1 MPSIGGLATISAL
14 NALENKIPNIRSLLK
29 KKKKKKII
37 TQILLKLK
45 KKKLAEHDH
54 DKYITTAESNNLAAK
69 ISTSKFSSKDRFWWQ
84 TKKSQSKN

>member
-14 NALENKIPNIRSLLK
+14 NALENKIPNIRSLMKK

-37 TQILLKLK
+37 TQILLKL

-69 ISTSKFSSKDRFWWQ
+69 ISTSKFSSKDRF
-84 TKKSQSKN
+84 

>member
-29 KKKKKKII
+29 KKKKKKKII

-45 KKKLAEHDH
+45 KK
-54 DKYITTAESNNLAAK
+54 TC
-69 ISTSKFSSKDRFWWQ
+69 
-84 TKKSQSKN
+84 

>member
-1 MPSIGGLATISAL
+1 MHLKIRYLISGVYW
-14 NALENKIPNIRSLLK
+14 K
-29 KKKKKKII
+29 KKRKKKII

>member
-1 MPSIGGLATISAL
+1 MHLKIRYLISGFY
-14 NALENKIPNIRSLLK
+14 LK

-37 TQILLKLK
+37 TQILLKL

>member
-1 MPSIGGLATISAL
+1 MHLKIRYLISGVYW
-14 NALENKIPNIRSLLK
+14 K
-29 KKKKKKII
+29 KKKKKKDYNTNI
-37 TQILLKLK
+37 TKIE

>member
-29 KKKKKKII
+29 KKRKKKDYNTNITKIE
-37 TQILLKLK
+37 

>member
-29 KKKKKKII
+29 KKKKKKKYYNKNIN
-37 TQILLKLK
+37 K